1 MLTMVSMIGALR
13 QAWAKGSPALAAAGA
28 ALLGGCASVP
38 TGSAISLEP
47 GLTAGDTTFAI
58 VDAADEAAKAAAP
71 HVERRLRAL
80 GFEPS
85 PDPDLLVEISTAQRS
100 RAVGAYVP
108 GECSADAVSWV
119 ETPEE
124 NWLIGGGRVLT
135 LNVHLIDAQ
144 TGMPLYQGSAR
155 RRAGSGFNEGHAEAL
170 AEAAL
175 AGDPRQAPRRAA
187 SDC

>member
-1 MLTMVSMIGALR
+1 MGALV
-13 QAWAKGSPALAAAGA
+13 LAAVGA

-38 TGSAISLEP
+38 NVSAVSLDP
-47 GLTAGDTTFAI
+47 GLAAGDRTFAI
-58 VDAADEAAKAAAP
+58 QDAADEAARAAAP

-85 PDPDLLVEISTAQRS
+85 AKPDLLVEISTAERLRS
-100 RAVGAYVP
+100 VGAYGP

-144 TGMPLYQGSAR
+144 TGAPLFQGTAR